1 MLLEDLRRKHNLP
14 CEPRALKYVLAAF
27 ERRRDWN
34 FVDDTIDWIYNT
46 FRGIFVPDFSM
57 F

>member
-14 CEPRALKYVLAAF
+14 CESRALKYVLAAF

-46 FRGIFVPDFSM
+46 FRGNALPGVSTF
-57 F
+57 